1 MTICRYFLQ
10 GNCRFGDRCRFE
22 HTDPYSSYNEG
33 SHRRNNYDDFY
44 NRPSYESSNRI
55 NDVSTYDNRS
65 SYRYASDRRNDYNPR
80 ENQYHSNYNQNV
92 DYQYNRRYHSSE
104 THQQRYPSTER
115 YGHTNTP
122 LRYESDDY
130 SHDYSSRHNTNKNEW
145 VSNDYRKPRDQKI
158 APRALFNSNVP
169 QSATNFSFKDPEVQR
184 KDRPLDLHMNEQNL
198 LYAEIMKEDMS
209 TWEGGSQWPFSCYS
223 LVPERANFP
232 GFVDLS
238 PEELRCEA
246 YKARENNTYNLH
258 VESVEKALKNIK
270 NKRDEM
276 KAPSIQLM
284 SVIEKY
290 RTEED
295 VSNNSVTDGLFPFL
309 KSNESIVEDMVADA
323 PSTPKHTAAS
333 FSFKSAL
340 DSDGA
345 PKRSASN
352 FSFKTPDSKPSPQE
366 VISDIYTALDTL
378 SAQDRE
384 QYSASTFTIGK
395 IPTVPPPKELC
406 F

>member
-33 SHRRNNYDDFY
+33 SHRKNNYDDFY
-44 NRPSYESSNRI
+44 NRSSYESSNRI
-55 NDVSTYDNRS
+55 NEVSTYDNRN
-65 SYRYASDRRNDYNPR
+65 SYRYASNRRNDYNPR
-80 ENQYHSNYNQNV
+80 ANQFPSNYNQNV
-92 DYQYNRRYHSSE
+92 DYQYSRRYHSSE

-115 YGHTNTP
+115 YGHANTP

-130 SHDYSSRHNTNKNEW
+130 SYDYSSRHSTNKNEW
-145 VSNDYRKPRDQKI
+145 ASNDYRKPRDQKI

-169 QSATNFSFKDPEVQR
+169 QSTTTFSFKDPEVQR
-184 KDRPLDLHMNEQNL
+184 KDRPIDLHMNEQNL

-209 TWEGGSQWPFSCYS
+209 TWEQGSQWQFSCYS
-223 LVPERANFP
+223 LVPEKANFP

-246 YKARENNTYNLH
+246 YKARENNTYDLH

-295 VSNNSVTDGLFPFL
+295 VSNNSVMDG
-309 KSNESIVEDMVADA
+309 K
-323 PSTPKHTAAS
+323 
-333 FSFKSAL
+333 
-340 DSDGA
+340 
-345 PKRSASN
+345 
-352 FSFKTPDSKPSPQE
+352 
-366 VISDIYTALDTL
+366 
-378 SAQDRE
+378 
-384 QYSASTFTIGK
+384 
-395 IPTVPPPKELC
+395 
-406 F
+406 